1 MATVEKLRRSVHQL
15 MKTYADRRVTN
26 ADIETQ
32 FLADKENDH
41 YQLVNVGWENGRRI
55 YGCVLHIDIK
65 GDKVWIQHNN
75 TENYVAEE
83 LVDLGVPKENIVLGF
98 YSPFSRQFT
107 GFAVN

>member
-1 MATVEKLRRSVHQL
+1 MATVEKLRKSVQQL
-15 MKTYADRRVTN
+15 LKAYADSRMTQGEV
-26 ADIETQ
+26 ETQ
-32 FLADKENDH
+32 LLADKENDH
-41 YQLVNVGWENGRRI
+41 CQLVNVGWENGRRI

-65 GDKVWIQHNN
+65 GDKVWIQQNN

>member
-1 MATVEKLRRSVHQL
+1 MATVERFRKSVNQL
-15 MKTYADRRVTN
+15 MQEYAERRMSKNGV
-26 ADIETQ
+26 ETQ
-32 FLADKENDH
+32 FLADKEKDH
-41 YQLVNVGWENGRRI
+41 YQLVNVGWDNDHRV

-98 YSPFSRQFT
+98 YSPFTRQHT

>member
-1 MATVEKLRRSVHQL
+1 MATVERFRKSVHQL
-15 MKTYADRRVTN
+15 MQEYAERRMSRNDV
-26 ADIETQ
+26 ETQ
-32 FLADKENDH
+32 FLADKEKDH
-41 YQLVNVGWENGRRI
+41 YQLVNVGWDNGHRV

-83 LVDLGVPKENIVLGF
+83 LVGLGVPKENIVLGF
-98 YSPFSRQFT
+98 YSPFTRQHT